1 MPCKSAEESAPS
13 CLQGE
18 VLCPVQS
25 AASLSE
31 FSSPEPCVYEYKPG
45 FVPDDARHD
54 ILVADM
60 SWAQA
65 KAFCDGTTECSS
77 FTFESANSRPT
88 RPETVWFKR
97 ISYTDSSGKGW
108 HTYIKKCPQPST
120 NRFSYLDELDRT
132 ALQWLEGELED
143 QLDYVRQLNMK
154 AGGRS
159 SDHDTKAHQ
168 TVMAEV
174 LGLSKNGKNPV
185 VTKVSNPEE
194 LAALMKRSQTE
205 NGGEL
210 KSDSEYIKSAKSL
223 WNAVAATQAGVPEDL
238 TVGVRVLARWKGGNF
253 YSGKIAAKNSD
264 GSVAVQFD
272 DGDFDKR
279 IPVHHV
285 KLLDAG
291 SEKQGRQATKSAS
304 VSSASEKSTK
314 PESTVRQ
321 LVNMMERMLNNTLG
335 GGK

>member
-45 FVPDDARHD
+45 FDQSVLRRHD
-54 ILVADM
+54 RVLVLHVRERQLPSDKARDGVV
-60 SWAQA
+60 QA
-65 KAFCDGTTECSS
+65 
-77 FTFESANSRPT
+77 NLLQ
-88 RPETVWFKR
+88 
-97 ISYTDSSGKGW
+97 DSSGKGW